1 MAVRLVVADDHP
13 VVLTGIVGILRAAAD
28 LTVVEACDN
37 GEAALRA
44 IRRHRPDVALLEMR
58 LSRLS
63 GFDVVR
69 EIRREGW
76 PTRVVLLTAQ
86 IDEEQ
91 TLEAMRERVHG
102 VILKD
107 MTPRLLVTCVRKVAS
122 GGHWIEWESLWR
134 AADRLVR
141 RQASRDEGDL
151 TPSEQRILELVAGG
165 RANRQIAEMLRVS
178 EGTVK
183 SHLHNIYTKLE
194 VANRRDLVKR
204 AKEKGL
210 I

>member
-28 LTVVEACDN
+28 LTVVDACDN

-107 MTPRLLVTCVRKVAS
+107 MAPRLLVTCVRKVAS

-151 TPSEQRILELVAGG
+151 TPSEQRILDLVAGG

-194 VANRRDLVKR
+194 VGNRRELVKR

-210 I
+210 L